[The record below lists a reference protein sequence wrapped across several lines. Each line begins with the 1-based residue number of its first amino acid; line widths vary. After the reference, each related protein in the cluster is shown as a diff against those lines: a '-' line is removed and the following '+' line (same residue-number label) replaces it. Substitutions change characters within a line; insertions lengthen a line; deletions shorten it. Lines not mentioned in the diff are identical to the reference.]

1 MAAAPVAKKLKDK
14 RQLKTLE
21 EIFKK
26 VKITYIWL
34 LMVFPQIIF
43 PLYIE
48 VDKDSKGKISLTE
61 YFEIFEVHGIVVN
74 KTETSRVIRLVGE
87 NGSLNKEKFVKIVR
101 GSDFFKRSFDKI
113 GGEVT
118 EVSLIRNGQKE

>member
-1 MAAAPVAKKLKDK
+1 MF
-14 RQLKTLE
+14 T
-21 EIFKK
+21 
-26 VKITYIWL
+26 
-34 LMVFPQIIF
+34 
-43 PLYIE
+43 LYILK
-48 VDKDSKGKISLTE
+48 VDKDGDGNISLTK
-61 YFEIFEVHGIVVN
+61 YFSILKAHGIVVVS
-74 KTETSRVIRLVGE
+74 KAETNRVISLVGE